1 MMSLS
6 NSENDQFE
14 PIAVGSLESFS
25 KEHSN
30 RTEETKPD
38 FDRFKAL
45 FEKSEF
51 GKKEFNEFIVLYDD
65 TQEEEIV
72 FQHLIDLGEESAGP
86 DQSDK
91 SDKSKENSQD
101 LRNSEIALDKDFEK
115 SENTPEEKGYRQGFE
130 KDLEEGK
137 REGFKDGFKKG
148 EEQGFEDRERKGIEQ
163 GTKQGL
169 EKGVK
174 ESQAKGTIQVREG
187 AVEILNLLEQSLKTA
202 DQTLDLL
209 VEKYKTSVISLIGQ
223 VAKKIIMEEMEI
235 DDEIVKSMI
244 FDSFKTLVQKE
255 EVVLSV
261 SQDDYE
267 YIEMIKDEFFET
279 VDSLTSV
286 SVRSDPSI
294 KRGSCKIETITA
306 SISSDV
312 ESRLETIFETV
323 KTARI
328 KSSETI

>member
-1 MMSLS
+1 MISLS
-6 NSENDQFE
+6 DTDSDQFE
-14 PIAVGSLESFS
+14 PIAVNSLESFDR
-25 KEHSN
+25 EYSN

-38 FDRFKAL
+38 FYRFKAL

-51 GKKEFNEFIVLYDD
+51 GKKESNEFIVLYGD
-65 TQEEEIV
+65 TQEEEEIV

-91 SDKSKENSQD
+91 SDKSQKKAED
-101 LRNSEIALDKDFEK
+101 LEYSETAVDEDLEK
-115 SENTPEEKGYRQGFE
+115 SEDTLEEKGYRKGI
-130 KDLEEGK
+130 
-137 REGFKDGFKKG
+137 KKG
-148 EEQGFEDRERKGIEQ
+148 
-163 GTKQGL
+163 
-169 EKGVK
+169 
-174 ESQAKGTIQVREG
+174 QAKGTIQVKEG

-209 VEKYKTSVISLIGQ
+209 VEKYKTSIISLVEQ
-223 VAKKIIMEEMEI
+223 VAKKNIMEEIEI
-235 DDEIVKSMI
+235 DDEVVKSMI
-244 FDSFKTLVQKE
+244 LDAFKTLVLAE

-286 SVRSDPSI
+286 LVRSDPSI
-294 KRGSCKIETITA
+294 KIGSCKIETVTA

-312 ESRLETIFETV
+312 ESRLEAIFET
-323 KTARI
+323 ARTR
-328 KSSETI
+328 SNETI

>member
-6 NSENDQFE
+6 DTYSDQFE
-14 PIAVGSLESFS
+14 PIAVSSLESFD
-25 KEHSN
+25 KEYSN

-38 FDRFKAL
+38 FYRFKAL

-72 FQHLIDLGEESAGP
+72 FQPLIDPGKECDSQ
-86 DQSDK
+86 DQSGK

-101 LRNSEIALDKDFEK
+101 SRNSETSVEKDIEK
-115 SENTPEEKGYRQGFE
+115 SEDMLEEKGYKQGFE
-130 KDLEEGK
+130 KG
-137 REGFKDGFKKG
+137 
-148 EEQGFEDRERKGIEQ
+148 Q
-163 GTKQGL
+163 T
-169 EKGVK
+169 
-174 ESQAKGTIQVREG
+174 KGTIQVRED
-187 AVEILNLLEQSLKTA
+187 AVEILNLLEQTLKTPVPA
-202 DQTLDLL
+202 
-209 VEKYKTSVISLIGQ
+209 
-223 VAKKIIMEEMEI
+223 
-235 DDEIVKSMI
+235 
-244 FDSFKTLVQKE
+244 E

-286 SVRSDPSI
+286 LVRSDPSL
-294 KRGSCKIETITA
+294 KRGNCKIETITA

-312 ESRLETIFETV
+312 ESRLEAIF
-323 KTARI
+323 KTARTR
-328 KSSETI
+328 SNETI